1 MVLDQL
7 ESAAFSDAAASTQG
21 KLLILNCLNSIISSI
36 LFESSALN
44 SPFQSVVMADRM
56 AQFLPAL
63 FSCLAKLVLKRSVN
77 ENHKVIVACYHLMG
91 MVVST
96 CLKDDLCTTF
106 LSSPL
111 SRFMLDT
118 SSALDPEAKSLPPQP
133 PMPAPPASNDSPYTL
148 LNRDEAWLKATFF
161 NISKALPSLLLFI
174 SHDLWKVRLAVLR
187 MVVVLLKNCNR
198 YLSLVL
204 SSLYLFFSNYNDINV
219 A

>member
-7 ESAAFSDAAASTQG
+7 DSAAVNDAATSTQG
-21 KLLILNCLNSIISSI
+21 KLLVLNCLNSIISSI
-36 LFESSALN
+36 IFESSVVN

-91 MVVST
+91 MAVST

-111 SRFMLDT
+111 SRFMLDG
-118 SSALDPEAKSLPPQP
+118 DPETNSLPPQP
-133 PMPAPPASNDSPYTL
+133 PIPAPPASNDSPYTL
-148 LNRDEAWLKATFF
+148 LSRDETWLKATFT

-187 MVVVLLKNCNR
+187 MVVLLLKNCNR
-198 YLSLVL
+198 YLSLAL
-204 SSLYLFFSNYNDINV
+204 SSLYLFFSNYV
-219 A
+219 V